1 MWTYHTVHM
10 HGADFFL
17 TNIGFPETYANGT
30 IKDINSN
37 LNCLN
42 EQCTKQQWNEEALNR
57 EEVRGH
63 FIAKNTLLLPA
74 QGYTIV
80 RFRATN
86 PGYWPLHCHNMM
98 HNLEGM
104 MLLFHVHDEK
114 ENRPFSK
121 IPEGLPQCASLEPT
135 EGVFPWQIRKN
146 AEAPLSSICST
157 VLLFTTFLLNC

>member
-17 TNIGFPETYANGT
+17 TNMGFPETYPNGT
-30 IKDINSN
+30 IKEISRN
-37 LNCLN
+37 LECLN
-42 EQCTKQQWNEEALNR
+42 DQCTKQWWNEQALKR
-57 EEVRGH
+57 EEVSGNY
-63 FIAKNTLLLPA
+63 IAKNTLLLPA

-104 MLLFHVHDEK
+104 MLLFHVQDEK
-114 ENRPFSK
+114 ENRPFSN
-121 IPEGLPQCASLEPT
+121 IPEGLPQCTNERLNDT
-135 EGVFPWQIRKN
+135 VFPWEIRTSG
-146 AEAPLSSICST
+146 EAPPPSIC
-157 VLLFTTFLLNC
+157 LIIFLLMTFVLSY